1 MCILNYPY
9 IVKSLPYD
17 IVSLEPVIDKTT
29 LVIHHDKI
37 YLNYIEKFNLI
48 IKENKDLSK
57 YSIEEL
63 IFNPYLI
70 PPTIYIKTLY
80 YAGGIYNHELFFD
93 NLTSAKHNTINGLF
107 NEMILEEY
115 KSFDNYKN
123 IILKLAASP
132 INYHWI
138 ITTINCKNKLQTIGL
153 KDNDT
158 TIPLNLYP
166 LLVIDIAEHAYF
178 IKYHNHKEDYV
189 KSIFSIINYDVVNER
204 LSNVLNKKKNS

>member
-70 PPTIYIKTLY
+70 PPTIYNKTLY

-107 NEMILEEY
+107 NEMILKEY

-189 KSIFSIINYDVVNER
+189 KSIISIINYDVVNER
-204 LSNVLNKKKNS
+204 LSNVINKKKNS

>member
-70 PPTIYIKTLY
+70 PPTIYNKTLY

-115 KSFDNYKN
+115 KSLDNYKN
-123 IILKLAASP
+123 IILQLAASP

-158 TIPLNLYP
+158 TIPLDLYP

-204 LSNVLNKKKNS
+204 LLNVINKKKNS

>member
-1 MCILNYPY
+1 MSNLNYPY
-9 IVKSLPYD
+9 IVKSLPYE

-37 YLNYIEKFNLI
+37 YLNYIEKLNLI
-48 IKENKDLSK
+48 IKENKDLSN
-57 YSIEEL
+57 YSILEL
-63 IFNPYLI
+63 IYNPFLI
-70 PPTIYIKTLY
+70 PPTILNNTLY
-80 YAGGIYNHELFFD
+80 YAGGIYNHELFFE
-93 NLTSAKHNTINGLF
+93 NLTSNKHNMINGLF
-107 NEMILEEY
+107 NKMIIEEY

-138 ITTINCKNKLQTIGL
+138 ITTINCKNKIDTIGL

-178 IKYHNHKEDYV
+178 IKYHNHKDDYV
-189 KSIFSIINYDVVNER
+189 NSIFSIINYDVVNER
-204 LSNVLNKKKNS
+204 LLKIIDKKKNS

>member
-70 PPTIYIKTLY
+70 PPTIYNKTLY

-93 NLTSAKHNTINGLF
+93 NLSPAKHNTINGLF

-123 IILKLAASP
+123 IILQLATSP

-158 TIPLNLYP
+158 TIPLDLYP

-204 LSNVLNKKKNS
+204 LLNVLNKKKIV

>member
-70 PPTIYIKTLY
+70 PPTIYNKTLY

-93 NLTSAKHNTINGLF
+93 NLTSAKHNTINGSF
-107 NEMILEEY
+107 NKMILEEY

-123 IILKLAASP
+123 IILQLTTSP

-204 LSNVLNKKKNS
+204 LSNVINKKKNS

>member
-70 PPTIYIKTLY
+70 PPTIYNKTLY

-138 ITTINCKNKLQTIGL
+138 S
-153 KDNDT
+153 
-158 TIPLNLYP
+158 
-166 LLVIDIAEHAYF
+166 
-178 IKYHNHKEDYV
+178 IK
-189 KSIFSIINYDVVNER
+189 F
-204 LSNVLNKKKNS
+204 KKRNNRYASSQP

>member
-70 PPTIYIKTLY
+70 PPTIYNKTLY

-93 NLTSAKHNTINGLF
+93 NLTSAKHNTIKGLY

-123 IILKLAASP
+123 IILQLATSP

-204 LSNVLNKKKNS
+204 LLNVINKKKIV

>member
-70 PPTIYIKTLY
+70 PPTIYNKTLY

-138 ITTINCKNKLQTIGL
+138 ITTINCKNKLETIGL

-189 KSIFSIINYDVVNER
+189 KSIISIINYDVVNER
-204 LSNVLNKKKNS
+204 LSNVINKKKNS

>member
-70 PPTIYIKTLY
+70 PPTIYNKTLY

-123 IILKLAASP
+123 IILQLTTSP

-138 ITTINCKNKLQTIGL
+138 ITTINCKNKLETIGL

-204 LSNVLNKKKNS
+204 LSNVINKKKNS

>member
-70 PPTIYIKTLY
+70 PPTIYNKTLY

-107 NEMILEEY
+107 NKMILEEY

-123 IILKLAASP
+123 IILQLTTSP

-204 LSNVLNKKKNS
+204 LSNVINKKKNS

>member
-70 PPTIYIKTLY
+70 PPTIYNKTLY

-189 KSIFSIINYDVVNER
+189 KSIFSIINYDVEYER
-204 LSNVLNKKKNS
+204 LSNVINKKKNS

>member
-107 NEMILEEY
+107 NKMILEEY

-123 IILKLAASP
+123 IILQLTTSP

>member
-70 PPTIYIKTLY
+70 PPTIYNKTLY

-107 NEMILEEY
+107 NKMILEEY

-123 IILKLAASP
+123 
-132 INYHWI
+132 
-138 ITTINCKNKLQTIGL
+138 
-153 KDNDT
+153 
-158 TIPLNLYP
+158 
-166 LLVIDIAEHAYF
+166 
-178 IKYHNHKEDYV
+178 
-189 KSIFSIINYDVVNER
+189 
-204 LSNVLNKKKNS
+204 

>member
-70 PPTIYIKTLY
+70 PPTIYNKTLY

-107 NEMILEEY
+107 NKMILEEY

-123 IILKLAASP
+123 IILQLTTSP

-138 ITTINCKNKLQTIGL
+138 ITTINCKNKLETIGL

>member
-70 PPTIYIKTLY
+70 PPTIYNKTLY

-123 IILKLAASP
+123 IILQLAASP

-138 ITTINCKNKLQTIGL
+138 ITTINCKNKLETIGL

-204 LSNVLNKKKNS
+204 LSNVINKKKNS

>member
-70 PPTIYIKTLY
+70 PPTIYNKTLY

-107 NEMILEEY
+107 NKMILEEY

-123 IILKLAASP
+123 IILQLTTSP

>member
-70 PPTIYIKTLY
+70 PPTIYNKTLY

-93 NLTSAKHNTINGLF
+93 NLSPAKHNTINGLF

-138 ITTINCKNKLQTIGL
+138 ITTINCKNNLQTIGL

-204 LSNVLNKKKNS
+204 LSNVINKKKNS

>member
-1 MCILNYPY
+1 
-9 IVKSLPYD
+9 
-17 IVSLEPVIDKTT
+17 
-29 LVIHHDKI
+29 
-37 YLNYIEKFNLI
+37 
-48 IKENKDLSK
+48 
-57 YSIEEL
+57 
-63 IFNPYLI
+63 
-70 PPTIYIKTLY
+70 
-80 YAGGIYNHELFFD
+80 
-93 NLTSAKHNTINGLF
+93 
-107 NEMILEEY
+107 MILEEY

-123 IILKLAASP
+123 IILQLTTSP

>member
-1 MCILNYPY
+1 MCNLNYPY
-9 IVKSLPYD
+9 KVKSLPYD
-17 IVSLEPVIDKTT
+17 MVSLEPVIDKTT

-37 YLNYIEKFNLI
+37 YLSYVEKFNLI
-48 IKENKDLSK
+48 IKENKDLSN

-63 IFNPYLI
+63 IYNPYLI
-70 PPTIYIKTLY
+70 PPTILNKTLY

-93 NLTSAKHNTINGLF
+93 NLTSSKHNMINGLF
-107 NEMILEEY
+107 NKMIIDEY

-123 IILKLAASP
+123 IILSLAASP

-138 ITTINCKNKLQTIGL
+138 ITTIDYKNKIETIGL

-178 IKYHNHKEDYV
+178 IKYHNHKDAYV

-204 LSNVLNKKKNS
+204 LLSVINNKKNS